1 MLRVIAKLYGLS
13 VVQARSM
20 VKAGLFF
27 FAFVAGVTAFK
38 SATNA
43 LFLARRNP
51 ADLPYLYLSTA
62 LVITLVTVG
71 LGRQLARMPAKPVLR
86 RGVLWVSGLLLVL
99 SALAAFDVRPALG
112 VLYVAGEAYATAIS
126 VLLWARLGEVFDVRS
141 AKRVFGAIAA
151 AGMAGAV
158 LGGLSVKAFAHVVPS
173 AVWCFFAALSLLA
186 VRPLLGRGVG
196 GGQIHRKKLS
206 VVEGLSYAVK
216 DRYPR
221 GVALLVLLLAV
232 QTAAVDF
239 VFRTQAAAIER
250 GDEAALASLFGGLNA
265 VVGVG
270 AILFQFGLTRPLLSR
285 LGVFAFLSVVP
296 VLSLG
301 AVGAAAAWPAS
312 FWPIFALKTFEMMGS
327 LSLNQPALGLLYNPM
342 PVQTRDAVR
351 AMVDGAVKKLGG
363 AVGGVLLL
371 AFGAALQG
379 SLLLALVAGMALL
392 LLVMVRALRPAYLA
406 ALERKLGARIAS
418 PGSGIDVSDR
428 ATRERLVRTLAED
441 EDGGRVLAALAV
453 LERAEDQDLS
463 PLVPRLLSHPDVR
476 VRAQA
481 IAHIQDHPDPSYAA
495 LLMQVIRRD
504 SRAPTAEAARALAL
518 VDPEG
523 ARLVLEPFLEPGPG
537 PRGDAR
543 LLCAAIE
550 ALLPDGEGGQ
560 TRGSPRAVERLQEL
574 LARGRAAPSAERR
587 EVVRLLGHLGPGP
600 FAWRLA
606 SYLDD
611 LDRTVQRLAI
621 QSAGRALDPA
631 LPPKLAHRLEDR
643 RVRREVIEALAAY
656 GDEVVPFLAETLDD
670 RRLPTSLRVH
680 LPRVLRRIGTDA
692 AIEAM
697 LFSNV
702 RDDAFLRHVTVQEL
716 ARVRKERPEAR
727 FDRERL
733 QQATLRRL
741 KAYAHYRPI
750 ALDLAAGGPP
760 YTLLRRATEDRVR
773 QNLQNAVTL
782 LGILYDPAVMATVQR
797 GLERGAVA
805 DALELLDVTLEGSG
819 LRGEVLRSLEAP
831 EISVAPDRAKAQ
843 AEALVGG
850 RDIQLAAIAYETLR
864 RMGEDPPE
872 VREPTQ
878 GEPLMP
884 KSIIDRVFVLESVQL
899 FHNLSV
905 DDLAAVAE
913 LCTEGHA
920 DPRQVI
926 YREGDVGDS
935 LYVILSGEVHLVREG
950 RTILDLYAGDSFG
963 QVSLLD
969 GGRRPVTAQAGDEGV
984 EYLYLEREPFMDLM
998 VDRPEVVQ
1006 GLFET
1011 LARRLRELV
1020 ELTGAHNTG
1029 AARAAPA
1036 GSSLPTPALNP
1047 R

>member
-1 MLRVIAKLYGLS
+1 VLRLIAKLYGLS

-20 VKAGLFF
+20 VKAGTFY

-43 LFLARRNP
+43 LFLARRDP
-51 ADLPYLYLSTA
+51 TDLPYLYLSTA
-62 LVITLVTVG
+62 LVITGVTVA

-86 RGVLWVSGLLLVL
+86 QGVLWVAGLLLAL
-99 SALAAFDVRPALG
+99 SVLAALDVRPALG
-112 VLYVAGEAYATAIS
+112 ALYVAGEAYATAIS

-158 LGGLSVKAFAHVVPS
+158 IGGMSVKLFAHVVPS
-173 AVWCFFAALSLLA
+173 AGWCFFAAVSLLV

-196 GGQIHRKKLS
+196 GGQIHRKKLP
-206 VVEGLSYAVK
+206 VTEGLTYAVK

-232 QTAAVDF
+232 QTAAVDYA
-239 VFRTQAAAIER
+239 FRTRAVVLEG
-250 GDEAALASLFGGLNA
+250 GDEAALASLFGVLNA

-270 AILFQFGLTRPLLSR
+270 AIVFQFGLTRPLLSR
-285 LGVFAFLSVVP
+285 LGVFAFLAVVP
-296 VLSLG
+296 LLSLV
-301 AVGAAAAWPAS
+301 AVGAAVAWPSA
-312 FWPIFALKTFEMMGS
+312 FWPLFTLKTFEMMGS

-342 PVQTRDAVR
+342 PVQSRDAVR
-351 AMVDGAVKKLGG
+351 ALVDGAIKKLGG
-363 AVGGVLLL
+363 ALGGVLLL
-371 AFGAALQG
+371 VFGAALQG
-379 SLLLALVAGMALL
+379 GLLLGLVAALAVL
-392 LLVMVRALRPAYLA
+392 LLVLVRALRPAYLA
-406 ALERKLGARIAS
+406 ALERKLGGRHTAA
-418 PGSGIDVSDR
+418 GQGIDVSDR
-428 ATRERLVRTLAED
+428 ATRDRLLETLGA

-453 LERAEDQDLS
+453 LMRCEGEDLRGH
-463 PLVPRLLSHPDVR
+463 VPRLIHHKDVR

-481 IAHIQDHPDPSYAA
+481 IALIRAQPDPSYAA
-495 LLMQVIRRD
+495 LLHQILRSD
-504 SRAPTAEAARALAL
+504 ARAPTAEAARALAL

-523 ARLVLEPFLEPGPG
+523 AREALEPLLDAPPGAV
-537 PRGDAR
+537 DVR

-550 ALLPDGEGGQ
+550 ALLPEGLGGH
-560 TRGSPRAVERLQEL
+560 TPGSPKAVERLEAL
-574 LARGRAAPSAERR
+574 FAHGRAGPPAERR
-587 EVVRLLGHLGPGP
+587 ELARLLGHLGPGP

-606 SYLDD
+606 SYVDD
-611 LDRTVQRLAI
+611 LDRTVQLLAI
-621 QSAGRALDPA
+621 QSAARARDPA
-631 LPPKLAHRLEDR
+631 LPPKLVHRLEDR
-643 RVRREVIEALAAY
+643 RIRRHVIETLAAY
-656 GDEVVPFLAETLDD
+656 GEAVVPFLAETLDD
-670 RRLPTSLRVH
+670 RRLPASLRIH
-680 LPRVLRRIGTDA
+680 IPRVLRKIGTDA
-692 AIEAM
+692 ALAAM

-702 RDDAFLRHVTVQEL
+702 RDDAFLRHVIVQEL
-716 ARVRKERPEAR
+716 TRARKERPEAR
-727 FDRERL
+727 FDHERVK
-733 QQATLRRL
+733 QATLRRL
-741 KAYAHYRPI
+741 HAYAYYRPI
-750 ALDLAAGGPP
+750 ALDLAAGGPA
-760 YTLLRRATEDRVR
+760 YTLLRRAVEDRLR
-773 QNLQNAVTL
+773 QNLHNAVSL
-782 LGILYDPAVMATVQR
+782 LGLIFDPATMRSALR

-819 LRGEVLRSLEAP
+819 LRAEVLRSLEAT

-843 AEALVGG
+843 AGALVGG

-884 KSIIDRVFVLESVQL
+884 SSIVDRVFVLESVQL

-913 LCTEGHA
+913 LCAEGHA
-920 DPRQVI
+920 DPREVI
-926 YREGDVGDS
+926 YREGEPGDS
-935 LYVILSGEVHLVREG
+935 LFVILSGEVHLLREA
-950 RTILDLYAGDSFG
+950 RPVLDLFAGDSFG

-984 EYLYLEREPFMDLM
+984 EYLVLEREPFMDLM
-998 VDRPEVVQ
+998 VDRPEVVK

-1020 ELTGAHNTG
+1020 ELTGAHNNTG
-1029 AARAAPA
+1029 AAKAAPA
-1036 GSSLPTPALNP
+1036 GSSLPTPALSA